1 MSPSAEKLVSFYDG
15 DRTRILIATVIFC
28 LGFLNLLWFAAA
40 LSTNLRDAGKSG
52 WGIHDVVAS
61 VGLDDVSEGH
71 VEHEEGN
78 AADLEQ
84 VVLPV
89 PSRELLGSSLFQ
101 Q

>member
-1 MSPSAEKLVSFYDG
+1 MRAK
-15 DRTRILIATVIFC
+15 
-28 LGFLNLLWFAAA
+28 AAGA
-40 LSTNLRDAGKSG
+40 
-52 WGIHDVVAS
+52 IPDVVAS
-61 VGLDDVSEGH
+61 VSLDDVSEGH

>member
-1 MSPSAEKLVSFYDG
+1 
-15 DRTRILIATVIFC
+15 
-28 LGFLNLLWFAAA
+28 
-40 LSTNLRDAGKSG
+40 
-52 WGIHDVVAS
+52 VAS
-61 VGLDDVSEGH
+61 VSLDDVSEGH